1 MADKELFTAPA
12 GKSYSVKNLL
22 NEESLQEAMHAIR
35 DIQTMLWETMPN
47 GQYALIEKHF
57 DVAIASMMAHLIG
70 VPVENGNGA
79 QDDGKEAGR

>member
-22 NEESLQEAMHAIR
+22 NEESLQEALHAIR
-35 DIQTMLWETMPN
+35 DIQTMLWETMPS
-47 GQYALIEKHF
+47 GPYALIEKHV
-57 DVAIASMMAHLIG
+57 DGAIASMMAHLIG
-70 VPVENGNGA
+70 VPVENGIGA